1 MLRIAR
7 RKIWNLPQRNSD
19 LERHLA
25 ESAHIGPVTAS
36 VLASRGVLTTEQ
48 ALSQLNS
55 CGEMLHDPF
64 GIPDMDRAVDR
75 IRQAIQA
82 QEHVLIYGDYDVDG
96 ITSTSLYVE
105 FFRARGLDVAFQLP
119 NRFRDGYGFNMDTI
133 TQLRDRGISLLI
145 TADCGTTSCDEVAY
159 AGSCGIDV
167 IITDHH
173 EPGDGGL
180 PPALAL
186 LNPCRADSS
195 YPFRG
200 LCSGAL
206 VFKVAM
212 AYDQKY
218 RGDGGEPP
226 DDVEMRDGLDLV
238 ALATIADMAPLVS
251 ENRTLVRAGLK
262 QLSIDERVGI
272 KALKDI
278 ANVFGTCRAETIGFA
293 LAPRINAAG
302 RMDDAEIGVRLL
314 TTNSLE
320 EARKIASTM
329 DRLNDERKRTQ
340 HETELEAEGMLG
352 SAYDGSGPI
361 VVSRVGWHMGV
372 VGIVAARMADRYYRP
387 AVVIAV
393 NENGIG
399 RGSARSIPEFD
410 LFEAINR
417 CRVHLDDFGGH
428 QFAAGLT
435 IRQENISAFREAFTA
450 IVHESLNEADVVPRI
465 NIDAEVDLGMM
476 SFDVVDELSALGPFG
491 AKNSEPILAAHRVQV
506 SSSRRVG
513 HGHLSLTLQSPNGLT
528 YDAIGFGMSE
538 LLDDGTITQEPVDAA
553 FKLSRDSWRGTDR
566 LRVQLVDIRRSS

>member
-1 MLRIAR
+1 MPRTVR
-7 RKIWNLPQRNSD
+7 RKIWNLPPRDSD
-19 LERHLA
+19 LERKLA
-25 ESAHIGPVTAS
+25 ESANIGTVTAS
-36 VLASRGVLTTEQ
+36 VLASRGVVTVEQ
-48 ALSQLNS
+48 ALSRLS
-55 CGEMLHDPF
+55 GRGEMLHDPF
-64 GIPDMDRAVDR
+64 GIPDMERAVDR
-75 IRQAIQA
+75 IRRAIQA

-145 TADCGTTSCDEVAY
+145 TADCGTTSRDEVAY

-173 EPGDGGL
+173 EPGDDGTAD
-180 PPALAL
+180 ALAL
-186 LNPCRADSS
+186 LNPCRVDSS

-206 VFKVAM
+206 AFKVAT
-212 AYDQKY
+212 AYDLKY
-218 RGDGGEPP
+218 QGNVDGRA
-226 DDVEMRDGLDLV
+226 DDLEMRDGLDLV
-238 ALATIADMAPLVS
+238 ALATIADMAPLVD
-251 ENRTLVRAGLK
+251 ENRTLVREGLK
-262 QLSIDERVGI
+262 QLSMNERVGI
-272 KALKDI
+272 KALKDV
-278 ANVFGTCRAETIGFA
+278 ANISGTCRAETIGFA

-302 RMDDAEIGVRLL
+302 RMDDAEIGVHLL
-314 TTNSLE
+314 TTRSLD
-320 EARKIASTM
+320 EARRIAAKM

-352 SAYDGSGPI
+352 LAYDGSGPV
-361 VVSRVGWHMGV
+361 VVSGVGWHMGV

-410 LFEAINR
+410 LFHGMNQ
-417 CRVHLDDFGGH
+417 CRMHLDAFGGH

-435 IRQENISAFREAFTA
+435 IRQENIPAFREAFTA
-450 IVHESLNEADVVPRI
+450 IVRESINGADVAPRI
-465 NIDAEVDLGMM
+465 DIDAEVDLGAI
-476 SFDVVDELSALGPFG
+476 SFGVVDELSALGPFG
-491 AKNSEPILAAHRVQV
+491 AKNPEPILAARHVQV

-513 HGHLSLTLQSPNGLT
+513 LGHLSLKLRSQNGLT
-528 YDAIGFGMSE
+528 YDAIGFGMSG
-538 LLDDGTITQEPVDAA
+538 LLTDGTIAQEPVDAA
-553 FKLSRDSWRGTDR
+553 FKVSRDSWQGTDR
-566 LRVQLVDIRRSS
+566 LRLKLVDIRPSS